1 MLAVEILALAGAALA
16 FSIAASLLVARGIGR
31 PIAELTRAAESL
43 ANGNSDARIPRCDIE
58 EVRIL
63 SDAMRAMSDELR
75 KRISS
80 LHKRNC
86 ELDEIF
92 AHMGG
97 AVFICASDGSILR
110 MNKAAADLFGLP
122 ARRRK
127 AENRRVDA
135 QHKPHRRRGQDV
147 FRKGARQLRDRARL
161 RKDSGAFEL
170 NTPLRLRQAAR
181 AYLPCTT

>member
-1 MLAVEILALAGAALA
+1 
-16 FSIAASLLVARGIGR
+16 
-31 PIAELTRAAESL
+31 
-43 ANGNSDARIPRCDIE
+43 
-58 EVRIL
+58 
-63 SDAMRAMSDELR
+63 MSDELR

-122 ARRRK
+122 AGRRK

-181 AYLPCTT
+181 AIRPARHKPHKGDGDAQARVRGGSFARAQNAAHRPARRRRSPCPRRTRRRRARAFAR